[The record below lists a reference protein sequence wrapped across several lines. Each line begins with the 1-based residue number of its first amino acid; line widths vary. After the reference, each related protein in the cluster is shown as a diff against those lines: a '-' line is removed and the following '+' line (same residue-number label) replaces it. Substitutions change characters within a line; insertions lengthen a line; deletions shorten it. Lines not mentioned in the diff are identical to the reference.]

1 MSNTLGEENL
11 SGCSDGEDDGT
22 VRKDGA
28 QRKRQSRSISQ
39 WDGGDSSDESDT
51 AAVAAKRPRTT
62 DHQSP
67 SRPARKQRLAT
78 PPLASTTLR
87 IAEAREAA
95 APPQVVDRLV
105 CERHMRLDDLANRH
119 GRMGERVPRSF
130 QYMSEHE
137 EDEQTQQTQPYR
149 PPPGASASS
158 GFRPREPGAGVGH
171 QGMGFGD
178 TKFQS
183 PSPTAVHTPVATR
196 KSNGAGAGKW
206 LNGVEGSSP
215 LLPVQLAQHYQAA
228 MASDSSS
235 SPSPQQSRRQAERAR
250 EGKQGH
256 GHILRTGAMG
266 VITDDIHADNDLI
279 LRQAALGSQEAQAM
293 IDRSPSREWPEDFKM
308 RKDGPW
314 QREEDGVVAEHL
326 RQDSPQL
333 IGPLGKEQLSLSEEA
348 ALDGFEA
355 LSEDDGSGG
364 VNSPPATSRVVGPA
378 PSAPSNDEAGAASS
392 SNPTAWFDAV
402 DIANDIAMGAVPS
415 NGLDEDLV
423 KSGGP
428 PGMRPSP
435 RE

>member
-1 MSNTLGEENL
+1 
-11 SGCSDGEDDGT
+11 
-22 VRKDGA
+22 
-28 QRKRQSRSISQ
+28 
-39 WDGGDSSDESDT
+39 
-51 AAVAAKRPRTT
+51 
-62 DHQSP
+62 
-67 SRPARKQRLAT
+67 
-78 PPLASTTLR
+78 
-87 IAEAREAA
+87 
-95 APPQVVDRLV
+95 
-105 CERHMRLDDLANRH
+105 
-119 GRMGERVPRSF
+119 
-130 QYMSEHE
+130 
-137 EDEQTQQTQPYR
+137 
-149 PPPGASASS
+149 
-158 GFRPREPGAGVGH
+158 
-171 QGMGFGD
+171 MGFGD

-266 VITDDIHADNDLI
+266 VITDDIHEDNDLI

-293 IDRSPSREWPEDFKM
+293 IDRSPSREWPEDFEM

-326 RQDSPQL
+326 RQDPPQL

-355 LSEDDGSGG
+355 LSEDDGRGG
-364 VNSPPATSRVVGPA
+364 VDSPPATSRVVGPA
-378 PSAPSNDEAGAASS
+378 PSAHRRTMKQGLRAQVIRRRGSMRWTSPTTLQWARFQVTVLMKTWSRVVDHRECGRRHASEVTPAKRGAGILQATCGAR
-392 SNPTAWFDAV
+392 PTCQGQW
-402 DIANDIAMGAVPS
+402 S
-415 NGLDEDLV
+415 
-423 KSGGP
+423 
-428 PGMRPSP
+428 
-435 RE
+435 